1 MAGKRIRNYLRL
13 GLALLASC
21 ALLPAAEHR
30 GMVKF
35 AGLPLPGATVTAT
48 QGDRKLSTVTD
59 AQGIYDFRDLPDGT
73 WKIRVEMQCFTPV
86 ERDVAVAPGAPS
98 PEWELKLLPF
108 DEIKASAP
116 APPPPPASPAPTAAP
131 AAAATPT
138 TTAAAAPAPTS
149 ASGNSRKAKKTKLPK
164 GVPPPQPANTSSG
177 FQRAEAVA
185 SGEGARN
192 GESTDNGANRN
203 NAVPGEMNNAT
214 GDGFLI
220 NGSVNNGA
228 STPFAQSAAFGNNRR
243 GRGSLYNGGLG
254 LTFGNSLWDARSY
267 SITGQDTPKPAYSHV
282 QGMANFGGP
291 IRIPRLIERN
301 GPNLIVNYQWT
312 RNRNAGTST
321 SRVPTAAERL
331 GDFSQSLNAL
341 GQPVRVID
349 PATNTPI
356 PGNAIPQSRISP
368 QALALE
374 SFYPLPN
381 FTGGPQYNY
390 QVPLVGSTHSDALQA
405 RINKPIGRKD
415 NVFGSFGMM
424 STRGDSTSLFGF
436 VDTTRALGYQ
446 ISANW
451 MRRFSLR
458 TFLTLGYQ
466 FSRQTTHAV
475 PFFANR
481 QNIAAQAGIT
491 GTNQDP
497 AYWGPPQL
505 NFTSGIAGLSDGA
518 NSVQRFQT
526 HSLSPS
532 LFWAHGSHN
541 VTIGGDIRR
550 QQFNPVSQSDP
561 RGTFNFTGA
570 AAGSDF
576 AGFLLGVPD
585 TSSIAFGNADK
596 YFRAGTYDAY
606 LADDW
611 RVSPSL
617 TLNIGVRWEYG
628 SPATEKYGRL
638 VNLDVT
644 PGFAVV
650 APVVAA
656 SPTGPLTGATYP
668 ASLLQ
673 PDKGGFEPRI
683 GLSWRPLLASSMVIR
698 GGYGIYRDTSI
709 YFPIAARMAQQS
721 PLSRTLSL
729 NNAETPLTLA
739 NAFYLAPN
747 VATNTFAVDPN
758 FRNGYSQN
766 WQVSLQRDLPGS
778 LVMTATY
785 MGTKGTRAQ
794 QQFLPNTY
802 PTGAAGLCPSCPTGY
817 QYLVSNGNSTREAGQ
832 FQLRRRLH
840 NGFTASLNYTYSK
853 SIDDAALG
861 AGSQR
866 GGATAAAVIAQNWL
880 DLSAER
886 GLSPFDQRH
895 LANITVQYTTGM
907 GLKGGTLLDGWRGR
921 LMKDWT
927 FVTTI
932 NAGSGLP
939 LTPLYGAATR
949 GTSVTSSIRPD
960 YTGASLYAAPAG
972 RFLNPAAVAAPQAGE
987 WGNAGRNSIEG
998 PGQFALNASMA
1009 RTFRLTDR
1017 LNADF
1022 RIDAT
1027 NPLNHVTFPNWNVV
1041 VSSAQ
1046 FGVPSTANPMRSLQA
1061 TMRVRF

>member
-1 MAGKRIRNYLRL
+1 MGNRIRKYLRL
-13 GLALLASC
+13 GVALAASC
-21 ALLPAAEHR
+21 GLLGASEHR

-48 QGDRKLSTVTD
+48 QGDKKVSTVTD
-59 AQGIYDFRDLPDGT
+59 AQGVYDFRDLADGT
-73 WKIRVEMQCFTPV
+73 WKVRVEMQCFQGV
-86 ERDVAVAPGAPS
+86 EKEVAVAPGAPA
-98 PEWELKLLPF
+98 PEWELTLLPF
-108 DEIKASAP
+108 DEIRASAP
-116 APPPPPASPAPTAAP
+116 VPAPPVNAAPPAATTGASPGAAVPATAPVTTATAAP
-131 AAAATPT
+131 AAAVKK
-138 TTAAAAPAPTS
+138 
-149 ASGNSRKAKKTKLPK
+149 GKKTKLPK
-164 GVPPPQPANTSSG
+164 GVPPPQAANTAGG
-177 FQRAEAVA
+177 FQRAQAVA
-185 SGEGARN
+185 SGDGAKQ
-192 GESTDNGANRN
+192 ESTDNGANRN
-203 NAVPGEMNNAT
+203 AAPAEMSAT
-214 GDGFLI
+214 PSDGFLI

-254 LTFGNSLWDARSY
+254 LVFDNSSWDARSY
-267 SITGQDTPKPAYSHV
+267 SITGQDTPKPGYSHV

-291 IRIPRLIERN
+291 IKIPRLIERN
-301 GPNLIVNYQWT
+301 GPNLILNYQWT
-312 RNRNAGTST
+312 RNRNASIST
-321 SRVPTAAERL
+321 SRVPTAAERA
-331 GDFSQSLNAL
+331 GDFSQSLDPL
-341 GQPVRVID
+341 GRPVRLTD
-349 PATNTPI
+349 PSGNTPI
-356 PGNAIPQSRISP
+356 AGSVLPANRISP

-381 FTGGPQYNY
+381 LTNGTQYNY
-390 QVPLVGSTHSDALQA
+390 QVPLVGSLHSDALQA
-405 RINKPIGRKD
+405 RINKAIGRKD
-415 NVFGSFGMM
+415 NFFGGFGMM
-424 STRGDSTSLFGF
+424 STRTDSTSQFGF
-436 VDTTRALGYQ
+436 VDTSRALGYQ
-446 ISANW
+446 VSANW

-466 FSRQTTHAV
+466 YSRQTTRAV
-475 PFFANR
+475 PFFAGR
-481 QNIAAQAGIT
+481 QNIAGQAGIT

-526 HSLSPS
+526 QSISPS
-532 LFWAHGSHN
+532 LYWSHGAHN
-541 VTIGGDIRR
+541 VTIGGDVRR
-550 QQFNPVSQSDP
+550 QQFNPVAQSDP

-585 TSSIAFGNADK
+585 TSSIAYGNADK
-596 YFRAGTYDAY
+596 YFRAGMYDAY
-606 LADDW
+606 AADDW
-611 RVSPSL
+611 RLSPSV

-638 VNLDVT
+638 VNLDVG
-644 PGFAVV
+644 PGFASV

-656 SPTGPLTGATYP
+656 SPTGALTGNRYP

-683 GLSWRPLLASSMVIR
+683 GISWRPLLASSMVIR

-709 YFPIAARMAQQS
+709 YFPIASRMAQQS
-721 PLSRTLSL
+721 PLSKTLSL
-729 NNAETPLTLA
+729 NNAENPLTLA

-747 VATNTFAVDPN
+747 VATDTFAVDPN
-758 FRNGYSQN
+758 FRTGYSQN
-766 WQVSLQRDLPGS
+766 WQLSLQRDLPGS

-802 PTGAAGLCPSCPTGY
+802 PAAAVPLCALCPAGY
-817 QYLVSNGNSTREAGQ
+817 QYLTSNGNSTREAGQ

-840 NGFTASLNYTYSK
+840 NGFTASVNYTYSK

-866 GGATAAAVIAQNWL
+866 GGAAAAAVIAQDWL
-880 DLSAER
+880 NLSGER

-895 LANITVQYTTGM
+895 LAAFTIQYTTGM

-921 LMKDWT
+921 LIKDWT
-927 FVTTI
+927 FLTNI

-949 GTSVTSSIRPD
+949 GTSVTTSIRPD
-960 YTGASLYAAPAG
+960 FTGAALYDAPAG
-972 RFLNPAAVAAPQAGE
+972 RALNPAAVAAPQSGQ

-998 PGQFALNASMA
+998 PGQFTINASMA

-1027 NPLNHVTFPNWNVV
+1027 NPLNHVTYPNWNVV
-1041 VSSAQ
+1041 VNSAQ
-1046 FGVPSTANPMRSLQA
+1046 FGLPATANPMRSLQA